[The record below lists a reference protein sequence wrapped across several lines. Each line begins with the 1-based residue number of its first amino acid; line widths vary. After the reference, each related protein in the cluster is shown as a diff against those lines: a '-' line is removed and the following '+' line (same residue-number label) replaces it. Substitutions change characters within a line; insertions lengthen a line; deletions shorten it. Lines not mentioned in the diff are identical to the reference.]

1 MDPGRDPLRIFLAH
15 PLDEITQATIDL
27 RAPCPLSGFPAPES
41 FEAGAMPPKNR
52 FRLNHLGRTEQA
64 RPEPGHP
71 YQQRPVT
78 AAQSKTRRCLPP
90 SDVELLTEKQI
101 LGFKPAPRLEQVGDD
116 HSERVQDWALSDK
129 PERPIADTEGPRVGV
144 TCA

>member
-52 FRLNHLGRTEQA
+52 FRLNHRVLVWGRSGRQLTPLGQGGRTVLFEDIA
-64 RPEPGHP
+64 VVE
-71 YQQRPVT
+71 VT
-78 AAQSKTRRCLPP
+78 VV
-90 SDVELLTEKQI
+90 VE
-101 LGFKPAPRLEQVGDD
+101 VVVD
-116 HSERVQDWALSDK
+116 
-129 PERPIADTEGPRVGV
+129 
-144 TCA
+144 